1 MEEIRSYVNIKIAL
15 LSLSTLIAV
24 VLVQLW
30 IRTLQQAQQVV
41 AFRYQGFVFI
51 EFVLAVI
58 SRYIWTRTSGLWRP
72 SRVLLLMVMLSG
84 MARFGMGPL
93 TSTEPHIVT
102 FISSLCLAAILIL
115 STLLG
120 FSDVIL
126 YCARACSRDKHRYSN
141 VRAWLCIV
149 ATILIMISQRYVA
162 EDTKVTYI
170 NIPVPSG
177 VNGLEGLTIAQLSD
191 IHLGANVGRSKLS
204 MIVEMTNALQADLIV
219 ITGDLIDSS
228 YNNLQYAV
236 QPLAKLKS
244 KLGVYFVTGKVH
256 CILSVY
262 YCILSMLVG
271 NHEYYTGDVDRW
283 LSRLPQYGVK
293 PLVNSRVRILPNLYL
308 AGLEDYQTRK
318 MRCSY
323 HSNIYV

>member
-1 MEEIRSYVNIKIAL
+1 MEEIRSHVNIKTAL
-15 LSLSTLIAV
+15 LSLSTLVAIII
-24 VLVQLW
+24 VQLW
-30 IRTLQQAQQVV
+30 IRTLQPAQQVV

-58 SRYIWTRTSGLWRP
+58 CRYIWTRTAELWRP

-84 MARFGMGPL
+84 MTRFGMAPL

-102 FISSLCLAAILIL
+102 FISSLCLATILIL

-120 FSDVIL
+120 ISDVIL
-126 YCARACSRDKHRYSN
+126 YCARVCSRDKHKYN
-141 VRAWLCIV
+141 NLVAWLCII
-149 ATILIMISQRYVA
+149 ATILIIIIQRYVA

-170 NIPVPSG
+170 NIPAPNSAI
-177 VNGLEGLTIAQLSD
+177 GLEGLTIAQLSD
-191 IHLGANVGRSKLS
+191 IHLGANVGRTKLS
-204 MIVEMTNALQADLIV
+204 MIVEMTNSLHADIIV

-228 YNNLQYAV
+228 YDNLQYAV
-236 QPLAKLKS
+236 QPLAELKS
-244 KLGVYFVTGKVH
+244 RLGVYFVTGDLL

-262 YCILSMLVG
+262 YCMLPG

-293 PLVNSRVRILPNLYL
+293 PLVNSKVRVLPNLYI

-323 HSNIYV
+323 HSNI